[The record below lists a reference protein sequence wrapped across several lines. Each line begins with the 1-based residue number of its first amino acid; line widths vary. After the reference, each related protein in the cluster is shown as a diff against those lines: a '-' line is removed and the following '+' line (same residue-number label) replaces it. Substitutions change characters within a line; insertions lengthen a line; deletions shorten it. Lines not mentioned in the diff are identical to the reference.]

1 MSKTIYLSKIAY
13 YYSSVVL
20 PGQKESGDLY
30 FIKELPDR
38 ALIAVIDGMGHG
50 AEAHVAAKLVVETLE
65 QHSELSVI
73 SLVNLCHE
81 KLKLTRGAVM
91 SLASINYDDETIT
104 WLSIGDV
111 EGILLRADPQV
122 KPAFEEILKCPGAIG
137 YRLQQLHAKVVPIS
151 KGDLLILSTD
161 GIKND
166 YIMNLASNVHYAYEQ
181 SLRSGEWSKDEL
193 IKITSKKTCQR

>member
-38 ALIAVIDGMGHG
+38 ALIAVIDGMCHG
-50 AEAHVAAKLVVETLE
+50 AEALVAAKLIVETLE
-65 QHSELSVI
+65 QHSELSVM

-91 SLASINYDDETIT
+91 SLASINYHDETIT

-122 KPAFEEILKCPGAIG
+122 KPSF
-137 YRLQQLHAKVVPIS
+137 RRHF
-151 KGDLLILSTD
+151 
-161 GIKND
+161 
-166 YIMNLASNVHYAYEQ
+166 
-181 SLRSGEWSKDEL
+181 
-193 IKITSKKTCQR
+193 